1 MSEHGAVDIIVDD
14 HAANEACGDAA
25 LVKCGSMLTPETLGL
40 TLAEGHALL
49 RGIQARMVTAQAAAW
64 QAARRSCPACGE
76 QRRLKDR
83 RPIVMRTIFGTQT
96 IIAERLRRCR
106 CGADQGAGATVTP
119 LAEMLVQRTS
129 PELLYLETRWGSLMS
144 YGLAARMLGEL
155 LPLDRPIGAERVR
168 RDLYAEAECEE
179 ADLGPEEHA
188 FFEGCQLDLFDMP
201 LPDGPMVVGIDGG
214 YVRDRE
220 GSWFEVIAGKGL
232 TSFRREAEDDGC
244 DLALSPL
251 SPPGR
256 CFAFV
261 QVDDDRPRRRMFEM
275 LRRQGYQPNQKLVFL
290 SDGGESVRKLQRRI
304 SPEAEHVLDWF
315 HITMR
320 LTVIGQ
326 MMKGAGP
333 DTEWR
338 DEHASDLDRVK
349 HLLWHGHINNAIDQ
363 ASWIEDDAEIESEET
378 SGIAKAKLRKLAAAL
393 AEFCVYIARNSSSI
407 IDYGERYRAGERISS
422 GFVESA
428 INQVVAKRFS
438 KRQSMR
444 WTRRGAH
451 LQLQT
456 RTRVLNGELEDVF
469 RKRWSA
475 FRPAQ
480 AT

>member
-1 MSEHGAVDIIVDD
+1 MTLHCAVDVILGD
-14 HAANEACGDAA
+14 HAVDKRHGDTA
-25 LVKCGSMLTPETLGL
+25 LVERVSTLTPETLGL

-49 RGIQARMVTAQAAAW
+49 HDIQEQMVTAQVVAW
-64 QAARRSCPACGE
+64 QAASRPCPGCGAH
-76 QRRLKDR
+76 RRLKDR
-83 RPIVMRTIFGTQT
+83 RPIVMRTVFGTQT
-96 IIAERLRRCR
+96 IVAERLRRCG
-106 CGADQGAGATVTP
+106 CGGDQGTSATVTP
-119 LAEMLVQRTS
+119 LAELLVQRTS

-155 LPLDRPIGAERVR
+155 LPLGRPIGAERVR
-168 RDLYAEAECEE
+168 RDLYAEARREE
-179 ADLGPEEHA
+179 ADLGPEEQA

-232 TSFRREAEDDGC
+232 TPFRRDPDEDGC
-244 DLALSPL
+244 DPAWPAPSPR
-251 SPPGR
+251 GR

-261 QVDDDRPRRRMFEM
+261 QAHDDRPRRRMFEM

-320 LTVIGQ
+320 LTIIGQ
-326 MMKGAGP
+326 MIKGAGP
-333 DTEWR
+333 GIEWR
-338 DEHASDLDRVK
+338 DSHAGDLDRLK
-349 HLLWHGHINNAIDQ
+349 HLLWHGHVNEAIDQ
-363 ASWIEDDAEIESEET
+363 ASWIEDDAEAESEEASDVART
-378 SGIAKAKLRKLAAAL
+378 KLKKLSAAL
-393 AEFCVYIARNSSSI
+393 AEFGVYISRNASSV

-444 WTRRGAH
+444 WTRHGAH

-456 RTRVLNGELEDVF
+456 RTRVLNGELEDLF
-469 RKRWSA
+469 RKRWPG
-475 FRPAQ
+475 FRPAR
-480 AT
+480 AA

>member
-1 MSEHGAVDIIVDD
+1 MTLHCAVDVILGD
-14 HAANEACGDAA
+14 HAIEDERSRPA
-25 LVKCGSMLTPETLGL
+25 LIDRAVSLAPETLGL

-49 RGIQARMVTAQAAAW
+49 HGIQEQMITAQAAAW
-64 QAARRSCPACGE
+64 QTASRPCPACGAR
-76 QRRLKDR
+76 RRLKDR

-96 IIAERLRRCR
+96 IIAERLRRCG
-106 CGADQGAGATVTP
+106 CGGDQGTGITVTP
-119 LAEMLVQRTS
+119 LAELLVRRTS

-168 RDLYAEAECEE
+168 RDLYAEARREE
-179 ADLGPEEHA
+179 AELGPEEQA

-232 TSFRREAEDDGC
+232 TSFRRDADDPVG
-244 DLALSPL
+244 DPASTAPSAL
-251 SPPGR
+251 GR

-261 QVDDDRPRRRMFEM
+261 QAFDDRPRRRMFEM
-275 LRRQGYQPNQKLVFL
+275 LRRQGYQPNQRLVFL

-315 HITMR
+315 HIAMR

-326 MMKGAGP
+326 MIKGAGP
-333 DTEWR
+333 DIEWR
-338 DEHASDLDRVK
+338 DKHASDLDRLK
-349 HLLWHGHINNAIDQ
+349 QLLWHGHVDDAIDQ
-363 ASWIEDDAEIESEET
+363 ASWIKDDVDADSEEA
-378 SGIAKAKLRKLAAAL
+378 SDIAKTKLKKLSAAL
-393 AEFCVYIARNSSSI
+393 AEFGVYIGRNASSV

-444 WTRRGAH
+444 WTRHGAH

-456 RTRVLNGELEDVF
+456 RTRVLNGELEGVF
-469 RKRWSA
+469 RKRWPG

-480 AT
+480 AA

>member
-1 MSEHGAVDIIVDD
+1 MTLHCAVRVAIDDHTVDD
-14 HAANEACGDAA
+14 HDITVLIERT
-25 LVKCGSMLTPETLGL
+25 SSLTAGTLGL

-49 RGIQARMVTAQAAAW
+49 HGIQAQLVTAQVAAW
-64 QAARRSCPACGE
+64 QAASRPCPGCGVCRS
-76 QRRLKDR
+76 LKDR
-83 RPIVMRTIFGTQT
+83 RRIIMRTIFGTQT
-96 IIAERLRRCR
+96 IMAERRRRCG
-106 CGADQGAGATVTP
+106 CGGYQCAGATVTP
-119 LAEMLVQRTS
+119 LAELLVHRTS

-144 YGLAARMLGEL
+144 YGLAARMLNEL
-155 LPLDRPIGAERVR
+155 LPLDRPIAAERVR
-168 RDLYAEAECEE
+168 RDQYAEAEREE
-179 ADLGPEEHA
+179 ADLGEEEQV
-188 FFEGCQLDLFDMP
+188 FFDGCQLDLFDMA
-201 LPDGPMVVGIDGG
+201 LPDGPMVIGIDGG

-232 TSFRREAEDDGC
+232 TSFRRDDNDAAC
-244 DLALSPL
+244 DGASTTSS

-261 QVDDDRPRRRMFEM
+261 QAHDNRPRRRMFEM
-275 LRRQGYQPNQKLVFL
+275 LRRQGYQPNQQLVFL

-326 MMKGAGP
+326 MIKGAGP
-333 DTEWR
+333 DAAWR
-338 DEHASDLDRVK
+338 EKSAYDLERLK
-349 HLLWHGHINNAIDQ
+349 HLLWHGHVRDALDQ
-363 ASWIEDDAEIESEET
+363 ASWIEDEVELEIEEAADT
-378 SGIAKAKLRKLAAAL
+378 TRTKLKKLSAAL
-393 AEFCVYIARNSSSI
+393 AEFAVYIDRNTASV

-469 RKRWSA
+469 RQRWPG
-475 FRPAQ
+475 FRSERA
-480 AT
+480 A